1 MNERSSRRGTNK
13 VSAYLE
19 DTVLEA
25 LQAYAA
31 RSNKSMSMVVN
42 DAVKAALMTPP
53 PSQGS
58 GDIQEIIEAMRD
70 QLTQRDQDQREALRL
85 VQEMLGLFVRTFL
98 NQTPELA
105 VSKRAKAAA
114 VGRRRYGRF
123 LGVVQ
128 ESLET
133 GRSVLEEPI
142 RLPPGESNS
151 EVKFNEDD

>member
-19 DTVLEA
+19 DKVLEA
-25 LQAYAA
+25 LQVYAA

-42 DAVKAALMTPP
+42 DAVKAALITPDP
-53 PSQGS
+53 GRSKS
-58 GDIQEIIEAMRD
+58 DIREVIEAMRD
-70 QLTQRDQDQREALRL
+70 QLAQRDRDQREALRL

-98 NQTPELA
+98 NHTPELA
-105 VSKRAKAAA
+105 ASTRAKAAA
-114 VGRRRYGRF
+114 AGRRRYGRF

-142 RLPPGESNS
+142 PLSADQSNH
-151 EVKFNEDD
+151 EVVFDEED

>member
-19 DTVLEA
+19 DKVLEA
-25 LQAYAA
+25 LQAYSA

-53 PSQGS
+53 AGQGN
-58 GDIQEIIEAMRD
+58 GDIQEIIEATRD
-70 QLTQRDQDQREALRL
+70 QLAQRDQDQREALRL

-98 NQTPELA
+98 NHTPQLPA
-105 VSKRAKAAA
+105 SKRTEAAA
-114 VGRRRYGRF
+114 EGRRRYGRF

-128 ESLET
+128 ESLES

-142 RLPPGESNS
+142 GSPAGTPNN
-151 EVKFNEDD
+151 EVVFNEED